1 MMKPIIK
8 EDDIV
13 VLPGDEFDQ
22 AQDQMN
28 RKTNL
33 VTVILFSIFLSA
45 GVLSYVLSSVYNEE
59 FWSSLWVLLL
69 VGPIVASFYRALV
82 KYKMN
87 SFCYPLVVIAI
98 YFSVAKIYSLWHPLW
113 VIFLTIPVYYAV
125 GELVDRIK
133 RKVKKA

>member
-1 MMKPIIK
+1 MKPIIK

-59 FWSSLWVLLL
+59 L
-69 VGPIVASFYRALV
+69 
-82 KYKMN
+82 
-87 SFCYPLVVIAI
+87 C
-98 YFSVAKIYSLWHPLW
+98 
-113 VIFLTIPVYYAV
+113 
-125 GELVDRIK
+125 
-133 RKVKKA
+133 RKNL

>member
-1 MMKPIIK
+1 MKPIIK

-45 GVLSYVLSSVYNEE
+45 GA
-59 FWSSLWVLLL
+59 
-69 VGPIVASFYRALV
+69 GPASARTLPGIWR
-82 KYKMN
+82 
-87 SFCYPLVVIAI
+87 S
-98 YFSVAKIYSLWHPLW
+98 
-113 VIFLTIPVYYAV
+113 
-125 GELVDRIK
+125 
-133 RKVKKA
+133 

>member
-1 MMKPIIK
+1 MKPIIK

-45 GVLSYVLSSVYNEE
+45 GVLS
-59 FWSSLWVLLL
+59 
-69 VGPIVASFYRALV
+69 
-82 KYKMN
+82 
-87 SFCYPLVVIAI
+87 
-98 YFSVAKIYSLWHPLW
+98 
-113 VIFLTIPVYYAV
+113 
-125 GELVDRIK
+125 
-133 RKVKKA
+133 

>member
-1 MMKPIIK
+1 MKPIIK

-45 GVLSYVLSSVYNEE
+45 GVLSYVLSSVYYEE
-59 FWSSLWVLLL
+59 F
-69 VGPIVASFYRALV
+69 
-82 KYKMN
+82 
-87 SFCYPLVVIAI
+87 
-98 YFSVAKIYSLWHPLW
+98 
-113 VIFLTIPVYYAV
+113 
-125 GELVDRIK
+125 
-133 RKVKKA
+133 